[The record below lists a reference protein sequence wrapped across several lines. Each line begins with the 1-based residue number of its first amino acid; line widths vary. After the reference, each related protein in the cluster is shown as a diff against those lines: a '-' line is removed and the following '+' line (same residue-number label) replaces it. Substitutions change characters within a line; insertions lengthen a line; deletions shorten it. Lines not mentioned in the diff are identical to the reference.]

1 MPLSGDGWIL
11 RCLHGFVHRY
21 DVVRSQHEI
30 TIRNNAG
37 TLQQEETIIVELL
50 VGSSWERDV
59 VLNTL
64 AVRRHATINKA
75 PYSLHIVTSTAPRS

>member
-11 RCLHGFVHRY
+11 RCLHGLVHRY

-37 TLQQEETIIVELL
+37 TLQHEETMIIELL
-50 VGSSWERDV
+50 VGSSWEKIV
-59 VLNTL
+59 VFKTV
-64 AVRRHATINKA
+64 AVRRHATK
-75 PYSLHIVTSTAPRS
+75 